1 MENGK
6 RGFIEFGKGRNSLS
20 PCHSSSVLGDLQMG
34 HLIPK
39 RQVLLTRLTNEKNET
54 DSAFF
59 TDLGL
64 VDEPCPPT
72 IHHVRAEVV
81 EARTVAV
88 VLKDRGEI

>member
-39 RQVLLTRLTNEKNET
+39 RQVLLMRLTNEKKLRF
-54 DSAFF
+54 SVAHF
-59 TDLGL
+59 TASTWQCLSFMAGL
-64 VDEPCPPT
+64 FQ
-72 IHHVRAEVV
+72 
-81 EARTVAV
+81 
-88 VLKDRGEI
+88 RGASVQFLLVQ